1 MRRPPSAPHAEGR
14 HARRLLHVNTGMIMR
29 TINQKSGL
37 AAIISLGAA
46 LSTAGAAGAQAHSHA
61 AAFPIPESMQAE
73 HAELHVALEHAAQA
87 SGRVGDAARQLAAVL
102 HPHFVREEQIAL
114 PPLGLLGP
122 LAQGEWRP
130 EMRDVLH
137 MTDSLRAEL
146 PQMLREHEAVAA
158 AAQNLESIAHM
169 DGDAEAEE
177 LARALQ
183 RHASS
188 EEELFYPAAVLVG
201 ELVRARMSAVGTTP
215 R

>member
-1 MRRPPSAPHAEGR
+1 M
-14 HARRLLHVNTGMIMR
+14 
-29 TINQKSGL
+29 
-37 AAIISLGAA
+37 
-46 LSTAGAAGAQAHSHA
+46 
-61 AAFPIPESMQAE
+61 
-73 HAELHVALEHAAQA
+73 
-87 SGRVGDAARQLAAVL
+87 L

-114 PPLGLLGP
+114 PPLALLRP

-146 PQMLREHEAVAA
+146 PQMLRDHEAIAV
-158 AAQNLESIAHM
+158 AAQNLESIARA
-169 DGDAEAEE
+169 DADADAEE

-183 RHASS
+183 RHARS

-201 ELVRARMSAVGTTP
+201 ELVRARMSAAAAAP

>member
-1 MRRPPSAPHAEGR
+1 MRKIDH
-14 HARRLLHVNTGMIMR
+14 
-29 TINQKSGL
+29 KSGL
-37 AAIISLGAA
+37 AAIISLAAA
-46 LSTAGAAGAQAHSHA
+46 LSTAGAAGGQAPSHS

-73 HAELHVALEHAAQA
+73 HAEIHLALERAAEA

-114 PPLGLLGP
+114 PPLALLRP

-146 PQMLREHEAVAA
+146 PQMLRDHEAIAV
-158 AAQNLESIAHM
+158 AAQNLESIARA
-169 DGDAEAEE
+169 DADADAEE

-183 RHASS
+183 RHARS
-188 EEELFYPAAVLVG
+188 EEDLFYPAAVLVG
-201 ELVRARMSAVGTTP
+201 ELVRARISAVGAA
-215 R
+215 RQ